1 MVTTQDKAIE
11 VITDATTLA
20 NATLT
25 SCINSIRE
33 IKDNATLDIINSIQ
47 DIKNDATLD
56 IRSEKESIIQ
66 ELNDICDSTITNISV
81 F

>member
-25 SCINSIRE
+25 SCIDSIRE
-33 IKDNATLDIINSIQ
+33 IKDNATIDIINSIQ
-47 DIKNDATLD
+47 NTEKDATLNL
-56 IRSEKESIIQ
+56 RSEKESIIQ
-66 ELNDICDSTITNISV
+66 ELTEIRDKAITDIVS